1 MQNPAMIDTIHSF
14 YKPGERPFVE
24 ALLLLGRAE
33 EAGLSFRVEPG
44 AGEHEEATLW
54 AAGSGDRLE
63 DFDAQIRR
71 WKKPAVWW
79 LRAEWPGAAAAGR
92 LFRSARRWLSE
103 ELAEEDDPGADLL
116 LEERVETTRWLR
128 TEEEERMEAIQHAMN
143 RVQTPEALRRAL
155 AGYIRFWL
163 RAAEEQAQLE
173 KSDPDA
179 QLQLTAPEVPA

>member
-1 MQNPAMIDTIHSF
+1 MIDTIHSF
-14 YKPGERPFVE
+14 YKPSERPFVE
-24 ALLLLGRAE
+24 ALLLLARAE

-44 AGEHEEATLW
+44 AGEHEEPTLW
-54 AAGSGDRLE
+54 AAGSSGSLE
-63 DFDAQIRR
+63 DFDAPIRR
-71 WKKPAVWW
+71 FKKPAVWW

-163 RAAEEQAQLE
+163 RAVEEQARPRETDSNAHREPNAL
-173 KSDPDA
+173 
-179 QLQLTAPEVPA
+179 EVPA